1 MIDIDKLFS
10 DLKAQ
15 EKEAKAMTNQMRED
29 GHDVSRLDRAFDL
42 LTETKK
48 EVSAILKDISKQA
61 EK

>member
-1 MIDIDKLFS
+1 MSDFDKMFA

-15 EKEAKAMTNQMRED
+15 EKQAKEMTENLRES
-29 GHDVSRLDRAFDL
+29 GQDVSRLDRAFDL

-48 EVSAILKDISKQA
+48 EVSAILKDISKQP